1 MEHDLKYKAAYNPVN
16 EDPPTDADIRA
27 DKDLSSY
34 MGRNIAIESDKEM
47 ERRNE
52 VLEAINRIFVAW
64 VRDVGKKKMNL
75 LEEDSQDDVG
85 GLLFISGSHRLNVRD
100 PNADIDTI
108 CVAPAYCTRDDFFDS
123 LQKTLEEHPDVE
135 ELNPVAGAFV
145 PLIELEFRGVAIDL
159 LFARLAENVVIS
171 NLDILDD
178 NILANVDRPTE
189 MSLNGPRVTDMISKL
204 VPNYDNFLI
213 VLRCVRKWAKARALY
228 GNKFG
233 YLGGVNYNI
242 MVAFIGQLYPLSS
255 PSALLARFFRVYSN
269 WDWPTPIMLN
279 RIRPEK
285 PGENRIVWD
294 PKMNPDDLMPLITP
308 AYPAMNSSHNVN
320 RHSLSVMKTEFA
332 RAHDIMQSINK
343 NIQARTTTGTGKKKS
358 KGVSDEEID
367 ENWERLFEPSDFF
380 VKYHHYLRC
389 NIVGGTDASA
399 AAQWQAFVESR
410 MRYLVTAMDSL
421 PIQEPIHLFPVKS
434 KNAASNN
441 SICYFVGFNADKTR
455 LRGDQSDIYL
465 DKAISIFSRRLQ
477 KYTGPRGP
485 NANAD
490 STEAKVASSNG
501 DGDSE
506 ITDVHFTYEYY
517 KWRHLPKE
525 CFDSIGGQTKA
536 KEMRL
541 QYFPKKEKKE
551 EDNGSDEKIED
562 ESKTDIKASMDEEG
576 VVKSDTDPTEVDEK
590 IDGKVTKKRK
600 LDDVDEG
607 NEGAAAAIA
616 TELAETNEVTAAIE
630 KARRKAEADA
640 RPLPT
645 FFAEDTPVFIN
656 KKLQGQQNSKLQEHI
671 EEVKWSLLQTSS

>member
-1 MEHDLKYKAAYNPVN
+1 M
-16 EDPPTDADIRA
+16 T
-27 DKDLSSY
+27 
-34 MGRNIAIESDKEM
+34 
-47 ERRNE
+47 
-52 VLEAINRIFVAW
+52 
-64 VRDVGKKKMNL
+64 
-75 LEEDSQDDVG
+75 
-85 GLLFISGSHRLNVRD
+85 SG
-100 PNADIDTI
+100 
-108 CVAPAYCTRDDFFDS
+108 
-123 LQKTLEEHPDVE
+123 
-135 ELNPVAGAFV
+135 
-145 PLIELEFRGVAIDL
+145 
-159 LFARLAENVVIS
+159 
-171 NLDILDD
+171 
-178 NILANVDRPTE
+178 
-189 MSLNGPRVTDMISKL
+189 
-204 VPNYDNFLI
+204 
-213 VLRCVRKWAKARALY
+213 
-228 GNKFG
+228 
-233 YLGGVNYNI
+233 
-242 MVAFIGQLYPLSS
+242 
-255 PSALLARFFRVYSN
+255 
-269 WDWPTPIMLN
+269 
-279 RIRPEK
+279 
-285 PGENRIVWD
+285 
-294 PKMNPDDLMPLITP
+294 
-308 AYPAMNSSHNVN
+308 
-320 RHSLSVMKTEFA
+320 
-332 RAHDIMQSINK
+332 
-343 NIQARTTTGTGKKKS
+343 
-358 KGVSDEEID
+358 
-367 ENWERLFEPSDFF
+367 
-380 VKYHHYLRC
+380 
-389 NIVGGTDASA
+389 
-399 AAQWQAFVESR
+399 AFVESR